1 MNPDRPDT
9 SLPEGLG
16 GEAAEWHRVAEA
28 RRVQLERLQQQRL
41 YVIAARALATARR
54 AAGRIE
60 RTIDPIRAGGSRLV
74 RSAAAVPIRIRAGAR
89 ERALRDAVAAL
100 PFPPRGS
107 APSPIGQ
114 LVTAIVVTAAQPE
127 RLEALLTALGRLEV
141 RTIVV
146 DNAGVVGIAGVVAG
160 HATAE
165 HLRLVVPATFAAANE
180 HAMPHVRTPWTLFV
194 NDDVLPLDDSW
205 LARMLAAGTQGIVA
219 VGAHLIHGRR
229 GWLGGAGVDLTV
241 QHAGIGLAVEGPDV
255 RAVHLERGMQP
266 RPRVEH
272 LGVIAATA
280 ACLLV
285 RTDAHREVGG
295 FHLGFDYGMEDV
307 DLCLRLGA
315 HGDLRVA
322 LDAVLL
328 HEEGATRLVDRHG
341 GDRRVRTRRQA
352 ENRALLAAR
361 HGAALRRR
369 LLDGTLAPARPVVV
383 AVQGPVP
390 SELSDVSQWDV
401 VDASRPRATSA
412 AVRLRT
418 EPRALP
424 RALPSAARTDHV
436 DDGVPVVAWGDG
448 VGALALVEP
457 SRFDRIDALVVTDA
471 VLAAKVRASA
481 PTLPVHVVAAGDA
494 THAAQTLRAVATAPR
509 WSLRIGAPSG
519 RGGERWG
526 DVPVADALRREL
538 RAHGLVVRIAGRDLW
553 GSGADAGADVTLHL
567 KGRGVAPVA
576 PAQCNLLW
584 VFSHPSEIAPGELDA
599 ADVVLAASALLARR
613 LREMTSTTVVELPQ
627 AADARRFSVGP
638 IDEALQSRLLFVG
651 NTRSIARPV
660 VMDCVAAGLPLT
672 LVGAG
677 WERFVDPRLV
687 TRDLVPPDELP
698 AWFRAA
704 DVVLNDH
711 WDDMRRWGIVSN
723 RVFDALAC
731 GACVLSDE
739 VPGMAELLDDAVA
752 TFEDTET
759 FAIRAAALLDAP
771 VDRAARAERGRRAV
785 LAAHTW
791 EHRAAQLVR
800 LVGGDDS
807 HRAVEHKESR
817 P

>member
-28 RRVQLERLQQQRL
+28 RRLQLERLQQQRL
-41 YVIAARALATARR
+41 YVVAARALAMARR

-60 RTIDPIRAGGSRLV
+60 RTLDPVRAGGSRLV
-74 RSAAAVPIRIRAGAR
+74 RSCVAIPTRIRAGAR

-100 PFPPRGS
+100 PAPSRGS
-107 APSPIGQ
+107 APTPVSQ
-114 LVTAIVVTAAQPE
+114 LVTAVIVTAAQPE
-127 RLEALLTALGRLEV
+127 RLDALLTALGRLEV
-141 RTIVV
+141 RAIVV
-146 DNAGVVGIAGVVAG
+146 DNAGVVDIEDVVAR
-160 HATAE
+160 HAMAE
-165 HLRLVVPATFAAANE
+165 RQRLVVPATFAAANE

-205 LARMLAAGTQGIVA
+205 LARMLAAGTQGVVA

-229 GWLGGAGVDLTV
+229 GWLGGAAVDLTV

-255 RAVHLERGMQP
+255 RAEHLERGMQP

-272 LGVIAATA
+272 PVVVAATA

-328 HEEGATRLVDRHG
+328 HEEGATRLVDRRG

-352 ENRALLAAR
+352 ANRELLAAR

-369 LLDGTLAPARPVVV
+369 LLDGSLAAARPAVVV
-383 AVQGPVP
+383 VEGPVP
-390 SELSDVSQWDV
+390 SEL
-401 VDASRPRATSA
+401 VDASPWDLVDVSGPRARSA
-412 AVRLRT
+412 ALRLLT
-418 EPRALP
+418 GP
-424 RALPSAARTDHV
+424 RALPSAARTDEV
-436 DDGVPVVAWGDG
+436 DDGIPVVAWGDA
-448 VGALALVEP
+448 VGTVALAEP
-457 SRFDRIDALVVTDA
+457 SRFDRVDALVVTDA
-471 VLAAKVRASA
+471 VLAAQVRAAA
-481 PTLPVHVVAAGDA
+481 PTLPVHVVAAGDVA
-494 THAAQTLRAVATAPR
+494 HGAETLRAIGTAPR

-519 RGGERWG
+519 RGGARWG

-538 RAHGLVVRIAGRDLW
+538 RAHGLVVRIAGRDVW

-576 PAQCNLLW
+576 PVQCNLLW

-599 ADVVLAASALLARR
+599 ADMVLAASALLARR
-613 LREMTSTTVVELPQ
+613 LREMTSTPVVEMPQ

-638 IDEALQSRLLFVG
+638 VEESLRSRLLFVG

-660 VMDCVAAGLPLT
+660 VMHCVAAGLPLT

-677 WERFVDPRLV
+677 WERFVDPKLV
-687 TRDLVPPDELP
+687 TQDLVPPDRLP

-739 VPGMAELLDDAVA
+739 VPGMAALLDDAVA
-752 TFEDTET
+752 TFDDAQT
-759 FAIRAAALLDAP
+759 FVERAAALLDDP
-771 VDRAARAERGRRAV
+771 EDRAARAERGRRAV

-791 EHRAAQLVR
+791 EHRATQLVD
-800 LVGGDDS
+800 LVSGHDS
-807 HRAVEHKESR
+807 HHGVEHPEPR